1 MECDNSIVKNVKH
14 EEPTS
19 EVGTSGSLNSDML
32 YHDDDDDD
40 DDDDDEMMDNWDDVD
55 DDFDLDYEG
64 DYMFEILESDDESHY
79 LSIQSRFDNIN
90 LPPGCWFS
98 RATDSIFVRAY
109 ETSVDLLRG
118 VIVGPAGTPYH
129 DGLLYSIFTFLLTTY
144 THRRY
149 TKLVDFG

>member
-90 LPPGCWFS
+90 LPPGVEASFFWLNNLP
-98 RATDSIFVRAY
+98 
-109 ETSVDLLRG
+109 TSNQLLK
-118 VIVGPAGTPYH
+118 
-129 DGLLYSIFTFLLTTY
+129 FLFY
-144 THRRY
+144 P
-149 TKLVDFG
+149 